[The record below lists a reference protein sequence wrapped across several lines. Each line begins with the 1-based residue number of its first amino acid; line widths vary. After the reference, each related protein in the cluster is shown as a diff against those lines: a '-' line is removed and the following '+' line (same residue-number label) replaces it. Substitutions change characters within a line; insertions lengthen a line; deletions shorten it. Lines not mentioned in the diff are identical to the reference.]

1 MGTGTLVLKYILLK
15 HSLLR
20 SLTLLH
26 PFSSCNM
33 DNGYW
38 NTLLAARPAMMKA
51 QRQSTILVLQLDAE
65 EATLQWLLGF
75 EDYSQD
81 QHSTMQI

>member
-1 MGTGTLVLKYILLK
+1 
-15 HSLLR
+15 
-20 SLTLLH
+20 
-26 PFSSCNM
+26 M